1 MSRDCIRKGTFFRS
15 LILAFAVSSLAG
27 CVNGQKVVVSLE
39 DLAGEHVSIH
49 DVFSCVEYIPLE
61 RSPLSQ
67 LVPNGRYI
75 CAFGDSL
82 IAVLDLF
89 SDYSIRVFDDKGHFK
104 TRISRQGRGEGRYG
118 LAYDLLFDEPSGLLV
133 VLDPTGK
140 IIRYSVS
147 EDFAFHDELSFLGP
161 IKAAHNICKLSEDTY
176 LLFSRS
182 EKYQLYV
189 ASFMSG
195 KTVPI
200 RYGKPDWLMF
210 SPFMAASSPLYSFG
224 GKAHYF
230 SGIDGEVFTVDEHGM
245 RPYIRWNLGDYQ
257 LREKAL
263 PAGKSGGYYQE
274 LFTKSSYRYATQF
287 SAMQET
293 DRFVFAEFAFRNQ
306 RNLLIYDKEAKGV
319 RTFHRTE
326 EGVRIPL
333 GHFRGD
339 TMYRIVSPD
348 YLHLYLPPALMPS
361 EKPQNHVLL
370 KYTLR

>member
-1 MSRDCIRKGTFFRS
+1 MNLSCLFRCFFILEMVVFT
-15 LILAFAVSSLAG
+15 LIG
-27 CVNGQKVVVSLE
+27 CEKQTIPVSL
-39 DLAGEHVSIH
+39 DSVSEEKLSVYDYFESIA
-49 DVFSCVEYIPLE
+49 CIPLE
-61 RSPLSQ
+61 DTLSSQ
-67 LVPNGRYI
+67 LVPSGRYT

-89 SDYSIRVFDDKGHFK
+89 SDYSIRVFDNGGHFK
-104 TRISRQGRGEGRYG
+104 ARIVRQGRGEGHYG
-118 LAYDLLFDEPSGLLV
+118 LAYDLLFDEPTGLLV

-147 EDFAFHDELSFLGP
+147 EDFAFQDELSFLGP

-189 ASFMSG
+189 ASFKSG

-200 RYGKPDWLMF
+200 RYSKPDWLMF
-210 SPFMAASSPLYSFG
+210 SPFMAAASPLYSFG

-230 SGIDGEVFTVDEHGM
+230 SGVDGEVFTVDEHSM
-245 RPYIRWNLGDYQ
+245 RPYIRWNLGYYQ
-257 LREKAL
+257 LREKSL
-263 PAGKSGGYYQE
+263 PEGKSGRYYQE

-293 DRFVFAEFAFRNQ
+293 DRFIFAEFTFRTQ
-306 RNLLIYDKEAKGV
+306 RNMLIYDKETQAV

-333 GHFRGD
+333 GHFRGN

-361 EKPQNHVLL
+361 EKPLNHVLL

>member
-1 MSRDCIRKGTFFRS
+1 MIRVCLLHHFYFWGIVVFSLFGCKNQIIPVCLDGVSEEVVSVYDPFESIDCI
-15 LILAFAVSSLAG
+15 
-27 CVNGQKVVVSLE
+27 SLE
-39 DLAGEHVSIH
+39 DTL
-49 DVFSCVEYIPLE
+49 F
-61 RSPLSQ
+61 SQ
-67 LVPNGRYI
+67 LVPGGRYT
-75 CAFGDSL
+75 CSFGDSL

-89 SDYSIRVFDDKGHFK
+89 SDYSIRVFDYNGLYK
-104 TRISRQGRGEGRYG
+104 TRIARQGRGEGCYG

-147 EDFAFHDELSFLGP
+147 DDFAFHDELSFLGP

-210 SPFMAASSPLYSFG
+210 SPFMAAASPLYSFG

-245 RPYIRWNLGDYQ
+245 RPYIRWNLGEYQ

-263 PAGKSGGYYQE
+263 PAGKSGRYYQE

-293 DRFVFAEFAFRNQ
+293 DRFVFAEFAFCNQ
-306 RNLLIYDKEAKGV
+306 RNLLIYDKEAKDV
-319 RTFHRTE
+319 RTFHRAE

-348 YLHLYLPPALMPS
+348 YLHLYLPPALMPA

>member
-1 MSRDCIRKGTFFRS
+1 MAYRLLSIPLSLVCIVY
-15 LILAFAVSSLAG
+15 LIVG
-27 CVNGQKVVVSLE
+27 CVESSTIPLDLESVVEKPVSVQ
-39 DLAGEHVSIH
+39 DIFKSI
-49 DVFSCVEYIPLE
+49 EYIPLE
-61 RSPLSQ
+61 SVSTSC
-67 LVPNGRYI
+67 LVPRGRYA
-75 CAFGDSL
+75 CAFGDNL

-89 SDYSIRVFDDKGHFK
+89 SDFSIRVFDYDGHLKTKIKG
-104 TRISRQGRGEGRYG
+104 QGRGEGRYG

-189 ASFMSG
+189 ASFVSG

-210 SPFMAASSPLYSFG
+210 SPFMAAASPLYFFG

-245 RPYIRWNLGDYQ
+245 RPYIRWNLGEYQ

-263 PAGKSGGYYQE
+263 PAGKSGRYYQE

-306 RNLLIYDKEAKGV
+306 RNLLIYDKEAKDV
-319 RTFHRTE
+319 RTFHRAE

-348 YLHLYLPPALMPS
+348 YLHLYLPPALMPA